1 MVKRR
6 SVCGLL
12 ALLPGAPLWA
22 QPATFRFDGEDY
34 AQQFV
39 GAPPHG
45 DRVMEFVRP
54 TENLNNWT
62 RLVGLRYQ
70 PMPFLGNDPVAAA
83 LRLEQVVMKANPQAR
98 THVMSNEAKTDA
110 TIDFL
115 TWTDGQ
121 DIMEFNVFRYV
132 KSPDGRGL
140 VSLQVA
146 HRFHSGQPQVGE
158 KLRAT
163 RASWVRQVVQHDMGA
178 VTQAVLAL
186 R

>member
-6 SVCGLL
+6 WVCGLL
-12 ALLPGAPLWA
+12 CLLPGAALWA
-22 QPATFRFDGEDY
+22 QSPVFRFDGEDY

-39 GAPPHG
+39 GEPVNG
-45 DRVMEFVRP
+45 DRLVEFVRP
-54 TENLNNWT
+54 AENLNNWT

-70 PMPFLGNDPVAAA
+70 QMPFLGNDPVAAA

-98 THVMSNEAKTDA
+98 TNVMSNEARTDA

-115 TWTDGQ
+115 TWTDAR

-140 VSLQVA
+140 ISLQVA
-146 HRFHSGQPQVGE
+146 QRVDSRQPQVAQM
-158 KLRAT
+158 LRAT
-163 RASWVRQVVQHDMGA
+163 RASWVRQVVQHDMGL
-178 VTQAVLAL
+178 VTRAVLAP

>member
-1 MVKRR
+1 MKRR
-6 SVCGLL
+6 SVFGLL
-12 ALLPGAPLWA
+12 CVLPSAALWA
-22 QPATFRFDGEDY
+22 QPSVFRFDGEDY

-39 GAPPHG
+39 DAPTNG
-45 DRVMEFVRP
+45 DRLVEFVRP

-70 PMPFLGNDPVAAA
+70 QMPFLDNDPMAAA
-83 LRLEQVVMKANPQAR
+83 LQLEKVVMKANPQAR
-98 THVMSNEAKTDA
+98 TRVISNEAKTDA
-110 TIDFL
+110 AIDFL

-121 DIMEFNVFRYV
+121 DVMEFNVFRYV

-146 HRFHSGQPQVGE
+146 HRFHSGQPQVAE

-163 RASWVRQVVQHDMGA
+163 RMSWVRQVVQYDMGS
-178 VTQAVLAL
+178 VTKAVLAP